1 MLTREQIEHSDNRTD
16 ELQVDA
22 LRPNG
27 SSVVSKASEFRA
39 KQPEL
44 PAIKPVDPAK
54 RLEAKPAAGDS
65 GPRPARNRRVRWGLF
80 ALLPIVLAGGAYWY
94 VTGGRFMS
102 TDDAYVD
109 ADKVGVSTDVSG
121 IVQDVD
127 VRDNQ
132 HVTAGQV
139 LYRLDPR
146 QFQIALDN
154 AKANLAET
162 ALSIDA
168 MKEDYQR
175 MLSDIA
181 AEQAQVDLDQVT
193 YNRESMLLRSG
204 TASQALYDQA
214 HYTLLNDQSKVKSL
228 QQQAATQ
235 LARLAGNADIETM
248 QHPQYLQ
255 VKAQVDEAQRELD
268 HSVVKAPFAGIV
280 TNVPSIAPGKCL
292 AASVTAFNL
301 VATDHAWVEAQPKE
315 TQMTYVRPGQ
325 PVTVTVDTY
334 PDVQWHGTVESISP
348 AGSQEFQLLPAQNTS
363 GNWVKVVQRIPL
375 RVRID
380 TSDAG
385 MPPLRSGMSVEVEVD
400 VDTGHARGLPYFL
413 TGLFD
418 RSGGGVS

>member
-1 MLTREQIEHSDNRTD
+1 MLTREQIEQSGNRSD
-16 ELQVDA
+16 ELQVEA
-22 LRPNG
+22 RSPNG
-27 SSVVSKASEFRA
+27 PAVVSKASEFRA
-39 KQPEL
+39 KQREL
-44 PAIKPVDPAK
+44 PAIKPVEPAKAPDPA
-54 RLEAKPAAGDS
+54 APGAGR
-65 GPRPARNRRVRWGLF
+65 GPQSARNRRLRWALF
-80 ALLPIVLAGGAYWY
+80 ALLPIALAGGAYWY

-132 HVTAGQV
+132 HVPAGQV

-193 YNRESMLLRSG
+193 YTRESTLLRSG
-204 TASQALYDQA
+204 TAPQAMYDQA

-235 LARLAGNADIETM
+235 LARLAGNADIETT

-280 TNVPSIAPGKCL
+280 TNVPSIAPGKYL

-334 PDVQWHGTVESISP
+334 PDVEWHGTVESISP

-385 MPPLRSGMSVEVEVD
+385 MPPLRSGMSVEVD
-400 VDTGHARGLPYFL
+400 VDTGHPRGMPHFL
-413 TGLFD
+413 TELLD
-418 RSGGGVS
+418 HSHGGV

>member
-1 MLTREQIEHSDNRTD
+1 MLTREQIDQSSNRTD
-16 ELQVDA
+16 ELRVDA
-22 LRPNG
+22 LPPNG
-27 SSVVSKASEFRA
+27 SSVVSKA
-39 KQPEL
+39 PEL
-44 PAIKPVDPAK
+44 RSRQRELPTIKPVDPTK
-54 RLEAKPAAGDS
+54 RPEAKAAAGDR
-65 GPRPARNRRVRWGLF
+65 GPRPARNQRLRWALF
-80 ALLPIVLAGGAYWY
+80 ALLPIALAGGAYWY

-127 VRDNQ
+127 VRDNL

-154 AKANLAET
+154 AKANLAAT

-168 MKEDYQR
+168 MKQDYKR
-175 MLSDIA
+175 MLSDVA
-181 AEQAQVDLDQVT
+181 AEQAQVDLDQIN
-193 YNRESMLLRSG
+193 YNRESMLLRTG
-204 TASQALYDQA
+204 TAPQAMYDQA
-214 HYTLLNDQSKVKSL
+214 HYTLLDDQSKVQSL

-235 LARLAGNADIETM
+235 LAKLAGNADIETT

-255 VKAQVDEAQRELD
+255 IKAQVDEAQRELD

-280 TNVPSIAPGKCL
+280 TNVPSIAPGKYL

-315 TQMTYVRPGQ
+315 TQMTYVRLGQ

-334 PDVQWHGTVESISP
+334 PDVEWHGTVESISP

-380 TSDAG
+380 TGGAG
-385 MPPLRSGMSVEVEVD
+385 TPPLRSGMSVEID
-400 VDTGHARGLPYFL
+400 VDTGHARGLPHFL